1 MAAGILS
8 SSMRK
13 MTKSRVVLLAFS
25 IVAAATSVFAH
36 DGKPHQPRDLLF
48 TWGLDP
54 IVIVSLM
61 LSGWLYARGLRRMW
75 REAGTGHGIRRW
87 EAGAFAT
94 GWFALFVALVSPLHP
109 LGEVLF
115 SAHMTQHE
123 LLMLVAAP
131 LMVLGRPVVAFLW
144 SVPVGWSRRTGQW
157 TKAGWFQR
165 SWKWITTPLTAW
177 VIHAAA
183 LWIWHVPFL
192 FQATLRSDVVH
203 TLQHVSFLGSALLF
217 WWALIHG
224 PQGAL
229 GYGVAALYVFTTS
242 IHSGVLGAL
251 ITFAG
256 TVIYPA
262 YLHSAVSWGVTPL
275 EDQQLGGL
283 IMWVP
288 AGLVYIVAGLALCA
302 GWLRESDRRV
312 GQTLVLLI
320 CVSMFLGCT
329 RAPSGPSAYVSN
341 ERDGTVTVIDTNTDR
356 VVSTIAVGA
365 RPRGIR
371 TSPDGKLVFVALSF
385 SAQQTPGTIN
395 KIAAI
400 DHETGKVVAQFDAG
414 TDPEQFAISN
424 DGRRLFISNEDA
436 GTASIV
442 DISSGKVVA
451 TVVVG
456 IEPEGVTISPDG
468 RWVYVTAETSN
479 TVSVIDTQSNE
490 VVATFMVGAR
500 PRDAA
505 FSPDGTRAYVTA
517 ELGRSLSVI
526 DTSTHSV
533 IRTIDLPPGAG
544 VKPMGVVVSNDGEKI
559 YVANGRANSVSVI
572 DARTDRVM
580 TTIPAGQRVWG
591 LAITRD
597 GKKLYAA
604 NGLSNDISVID
615 TATNAVVKTVK
626 AGDGPWGIAIVGF

>member
-1 MAAGILS
+1 MRSINPTRILI
-8 SSMRK
+8 
-13 MTKSRVVLLAFS
+13 LLAS
-25 IVAAATSVFAH
+25 AVCATANTVFAH
-36 DGKPHQPRDLLF
+36 EGKPHQPRDLLF

-54 IVIVSLM
+54 LVIASL
-61 LSGWLYARGLRRMW
+61 LISAWLYFRGLRRMW
-75 REAGTGHGIRRW
+75 HEAGRGRGIRRW
-87 EAGAFAT
+87 EAAAFAA

-131 LMVLGRPVVAFLW
+131 LIVLGRPVVAFLW
-144 SVPVGWSRRTGQW
+144 SVPVVWSRRMGQW
-157 TKAGWFQR
+157 TKARWFQR
-165 SWKWITTPLTAW
+165 GWKSITVPLAAW
-177 VIHAAA
+177 AIHALA
-183 LWIWHVPFL
+183 LWTWHVPFL
-192 FQATLRSDVVH
+192 FQATLRSDLVH

-242 IHSGVLGAL
+242 VHSGILGAL

-256 TVIYPA
+256 TIIYPA
-262 YLHSAVSWGVTPL
+262 YLHSTTSWGLTPL

-288 AGLVYIVAGLALCA
+288 AGLVYIVAGLALVA
-302 GWLRESDRRV
+302 GWLRESDRRL
-312 GQTLVLLI
+312 GQTLMLLI
-320 CVSMFLGCT
+320 CVTWFSGCA
-329 RAPSGPSAYVSN
+329 RAPSGPCAYVTN
-341 ERDGTVTVIDTNTDR
+341 ERDGTVTVIATNTDR
-356 VVSTIAVGA
+356 VVSTINVGA

-371 TSPDGKLVFVALSF
+371 TSPDGKVVYVALSF
-385 SAQQTPGTIN
+385 SSQQTPGTIN

-400 DHETGKVVAQFDAG
+400 DHATGKVVAQYDAG
-414 TDPEQFAISN
+414 TDPEQFAVST

-442 DISSGKVVA
+442 DTGSGKVVA

-479 TVSVIDTQSNE
+479 TVSVIDTQTNN
-490 VVATFMVGAR
+490 VIATFMVGAR

-505 FSPDGTRAYVTA
+505 FSPDGARAYVTA
-517 ELGRSLSVI
+517 ELGRSISVI
-526 DTSTHSV
+526 DTRTHSV
-533 IRTIDLPPGAG
+533 IRTIDLPRGDG
-544 VKPMGVVVSNDGEKI
+544 VKPMGVVVSHDGAKI
-559 YVANGRANSVSVI
+559 YVANGRANSISVI
-572 DARTDRVM
+572 DAATDTLVS
-580 TTIPAGQRVWG
+580 TIPVGQRVWG

-604 NGLSNDISVID
+604 NGLSNDVSVID
-615 TATNAVVKTVK
+615 TATDAVVATVK
-626 AGDGPWGIAIVGF
+626 AGDGPWGIAIVGL